1 MAEKKGKKEEGKAKA
16 EAKNKI
22 TKDMTLGELVT
33 KHPEAAQVML
43 KHGMHCIGCHMAAME
58 TIAEGAAGHG
68 ITGKDLDKLIDEMNK
83 ALKK

>member
-1 MAEKKGKKEEGKAKA
+1 MSEKADGNSKQI
-16 EAKNKI
+16 I

-43 KHGMHCIGCHMAAME
+43 KHDMHCIGCHMAAME

-68 ITGKDLDKLIDEMNK
+68 ITGEELDKLIKEMNE
-83 ALKK
+83 AVTD

>member
-1 MAEKKGKKEEGKAKA
+1 MEKNKDSEKKATAG
-16 EAKNKI
+16 I

-33 KHPEAAQVML
+33 KYPEAAEVMV

-68 ITGKDLDKLIDEMNK
+68 IVGKELDDLVEEMNK
-83 ALKK
+83 AVKK

>member
-1 MAEKKGKKEEGKAKA
+1 MTEKKSKGKEAEGAA
-16 EAKNKI
+16 QRI
-22 TKDMTLGELVT
+22 TKDMTLGELVV

-68 ITGKDLDKLIDEMNK
+68 ITGKGLDKLIREMND
-83 ALKK
+83 AVE

>member
-1 MAEKKGKKEEGKAKA
+1 MKKD
-16 EAKNKI
+16 KI
-22 TKDMTLGELVT
+22 TEKMNIADIVNKKPASVEIMM
-33 KHPEAAQVML
+33 KY
-43 KHGMHCIGCHMAAME
+43 GMHCIGCHMAAME